1 MHNLAL
7 IFVALTAQSRRQCP
21 CGAVAERPFGLCRK
35 CQARNAWR
43 RKTTPARRK
52 AARRRLT
59 HRVRNFVRLL
69 VGEPAFFATVSTGVE
84 G

>member
-7 IFVALTAQSRRQCP
+7 IVALTEQRRRQCP
-21 CGAVAERPFGLCRK
+21 CGAVAEQRFGLCRK

-43 RKTTPARRK
+43 RKTTPSHRKATRGRPARRTRK
-52 AARRRLT
+52 VAR
-59 HRVRNFVRLL
+59 
-69 VGEPAFFATVSTGVE
+69 FFGGMFTLFTTVSNGTE

>member
-7 IFVALTAQSRRQCP
+7 IVALTEQRRRQCP
-21 CGAVAERPFGLCRK
+21 CGAVAERPDGLCRK

-43 RKTTPARRK
+43 RKTTSGHRKTTRRGPSRRTRNVARF
-52 AARRRLT
+52 LGGIFT
-59 HRVRNFVRLL
+59 L
-69 VGEPAFFATVSTGVE
+69 VVPSNSGME

>member
-7 IFVALTAQSRRQCP
+7 IVALTEQRRRQCP

-43 RKTTPARRK
+43 RKTTSNRRK
-52 AARRRLT
+52 PHRRHLA
-59 HRVRNFVRLL
+59 HRNRKV
-69 VGEPAFFATVSTGVE
+69 ASFFADLFTHFMIASNGME

>member
-7 IFVALTAQSRRQCP
+7 IVALAAQRRRQCP
-21 CGAVAERPFGLCRK
+21 CGAVAERPFGFCSK

-43 RKTTPARRK
+43 RKTATPRRK
-52 AARRRLT
+52 ATRRRSARRSYDGARFLAYVPT
-59 HRVRNFVRLL
+59 L
-69 VGEPAFFATVSTGVE
+69 VVITSNGME

>member
-7 IFVALTAQSRRQCP
+7 IVALTEQRRRQCP

-43 RKTTPARRK
+43 RKITSGHHKTTRRLARR
-52 AARRRLT
+52 T
-59 HRVRNFVRLL
+59 RNV
-69 VGEPAFFATVSTGVE
+69 AHFFGGIFTLIATVNSGME